1 MRLNHATKG
10 KVRITMPKHIEG
22 ILEAMAED
30 MDGVA
35 ETPES
40 NHLLQVIK
48 YGGMLTTVQDNVY

>member
-1 MRLNHATKG
+1 
-10 KVRITMPKHIEG
+10 MPKHIEG

-48 YGGMLTTVQDNVY
+48 YGGMLTTVQANVY

>member
-1 MRLNHATKG
+1 
-10 KVRITMPKHIEG
+10 MPKHIEG

-35 ETPES
+35 ETPEA

-48 YGGMLTTVQDNVY
+48 YGGMLTTVQANVY